1 MSRLIK
7 LFIITTI
14 FTFNYSVF
22 AAVLDYQAAADDINA
37 RLDKTVEL
45 YTSGDAAQA
54 KNTVQMAYFEVFE
67 SLEGP
72 IRINYSRQYAY
83 QLEAKFGEIRKM
95 IGNQASIDDVKT
107 NVDWLK
113 TQIASVPSI
122 LESGTQLV
130 AETAD
135 IHQASILPYWR
146 EQVLTIERLVNQGLA
161 SYRTSAQAETAEAKQ
176 EKREAAAKLIR
187 QAQFEAYKNSD
198 LETAIR
204 LNRSGAKAAQY
215 NDMFKAMIDVA
226 HKSYTMQNLV
236 AFGYQVATLTQ
247 GLKDELPGLPA
258 TRDDQQQAQEDD
270 HSVTQQNWQSV
281 ITGIDAAIAQA
292 IERYRQGQVTEA
304 MMAVQD
310 TYFDRFESTGM
321 ENAVGARDS
330 ALKSELEG
338 YFTRLV
344 SLMKAGAE
352 LPEIQ
357 AQQQAL
363 SRALDQGAN
372 MLSGSGQGIWAMF
385 IASLTIIL
393 REGLEA
399 LLIVAAI
406 TAYLVKN
413 EHTDKLYIIKNS
425 VMVGIGL
432 SLITAALFQWLFTN
446 AGASREMLEGVTMLI
461 AVVVLFMMS
470 YWLLSKVE
478 ATHWKQYLENKL
490 SRSLTTGSVAG
501 LWFASFLAV
510 YREGAETVLFYYA
523 LGADGSS
530 DALIGIFSGLA
541 VGIVIL
547 AILFFLM
554 RYSVVKLPLK
564 PFFIFTGGFMYLMA
578 FVFAGKGVLELIEA
592 KVFHPTLIEAVPQIS
607 LLGVYP
613 YVETL
618 IPQVVLIAAA
628 LLALVVIQR
637 QGKQTA

>member
-292 IERYRQGQVTEA
+292 IERYRQGQMTEA

-490 SRSLTTGSVAG
+490 SRSLTAGSVAG